1 MPLSEKH
8 GETKTYDDILN
19 AGPPLNQLAKEFVTP
34 TALFFVRNHTQIPHL
49 QLDSYRLRVSGLV
62 TRELSLSL
70 DDIKNNFE
78 GRTLIATLQCAGNRR
93 KELVSYK
100 PIDDGLAW
108 GIEAIGTAEWT
119 GLRLGDILTAAGISS
134 AEAAHVAF
142 LGLDTLLSD
151 GKREAF
157 GSSIPLD
164 KALACEVLLAY
175 EMNGEDLP
183 LAHGCPLRVIVPG
196 YIGARSVKWLS
207 EISVQAEPSANH
219 FQQVGYKLFPPHI
232 NMYNV
237 DYHEGMQL
245 TKLPVNSVIVRPED
259 RSLLSAG
266 KVEVEGYAMS
276 DGEHEITWVTVS
288 PDGGRTWQRAEF
300 LNEPQL
306 WTWQLWRTEFDLP
319 QGQHEIV
326 VRAWDSAANSQPE
339 TIASVW
345 NFKGYVN
352 NAWHR
357 VKVTL
362 K

>member
-8 GETKTYDDILN
+8 DQTQRYDDILN
-19 AGPPLNQLAKEFVTP
+19 AGPPVSQLARDFITP
-34 TALFFVRNHTQIPHL
+34 NELFFVRNHTQIPHF
-49 QLDSYRLRVSGLV
+49 QLDSYRLGVGGMVS
-62 TRELSLSL
+62 RELSLSL
-70 DDIKNNFE
+70 DEIKTKFE
-78 GRTLIATLQCAGNRR
+78 RHTLTATLQCAGNRR
-93 KELVSYK
+93 KELVGYK

-119 GLRLGDILTAAGISS
+119 GARLGDVLTAAGVSCP
-134 AEAAHVAF
+134 EAAHVAF
-142 LGLDTLLSD
+142 LGLDEVVSD
-151 GKREAF
+151 GRSEGY
-157 GSSIPLD
+157 GSSISLE
-164 KALACEVLLAY
+164 KALEYEVLLAY
-175 EMNGEDLP
+175 EMNGQELP

-196 YIGARSVKWLS
+196 FIGARSVKWLS
-207 EISVQAEPSANH
+207 QIQLQAEPSDNH

-232 NMYNV
+232 TPENV
-237 DYHEGMQL
+237 NYADGMQL
-245 TKLPVNSVIVRPED
+245 TKLPVNSVIVRPQD
-259 RSLLSAG
+259 RSLLPAG
-266 KVEVEGYAMS
+266 VIAVEGYAMS

-288 PDGGRTWQRAEF
+288 PDGGKTWQRAEF

-306 WTWQLWRTEFDLP
+306 WTWQLWRAEFDLP
-319 QGQHEIV
+319 VGRHELV

-357 VKVTL
+357 VGITL

>member
-8 GETKTYDDILN
+8 DDTKTYDDILN
-19 AGPPLNQLAKEFVTP
+19 AGPPLSQLARDFVTP
-34 TALFFVRNHTQIPHL
+34 THLFFVRNHTRIPHL
-49 QLDSYRLRVSGLV
+49 QLDSYRLRVAGMV

-70 DDIKNNFE
+70 DEIKKDFQV
-78 GRTLIATLQCAGNRR
+78 RTLSATLQCAGNRR

-100 PIDDGLAW
+100 PIDEQLAW

-119 GLRLGDILTAAGISS
+119 GVRLGDILKAAGISS
-134 AEAAHVAF
+134 DRAGHVAF
-142 LGLDTLLSD
+142 LGLDTLLRD
-151 GKREAF
+151 GDRESY

-164 KALACEVLLAY
+164 KALGCEVLLAY

-207 EISVQAEPSANH
+207 DICVQENPSDNH
-219 FQQVGYKLFPPHI
+219 FQQVGYKLFPPNI
-232 NMYNV
+232 NVYNV
-237 DYHEGMQL
+237 DYADGMQL
-245 TKLPVNSVIVRPED
+245 TKLPVNSVIVRPQD
-259 RSLLSAG
+259 RNLLPAG
-266 KVEVEGYAMS
+266 KTAVEGYAMS
-276 DGEHEITWVTVS
+276 DGEHEITWVSVS
-288 PDGGRTWQRAEF
+288 ADGGETWQRAEF

-339 TIASVW
+339 TIASTW

-357 VKVTL
+357 IRITL

>member
-8 GETKTYDDILN
+8 DETKTYDDILN
-19 AGPPLNQLAKEFVTP
+19 AGPPLNQLAREFVTP
-34 TALFFVRNHTQIPHL
+34 TELFFVRNHSQIPHL
-49 QLDSYRLRVSGLV
+49 QLDSYRLGVHGLV
-62 TRELSLSL
+62 SRELSLSL
-70 DDIKNNFE
+70 DELKNDYE
-78 GRTLIATLQCAGNRR
+78 SRRLIATLQCAGNRR
-93 KELVSYK
+93 KEMVSFK

-119 GLRLGDILTAAGISS
+119 GVRLGDILASAGISS
-134 AEAAHVAF
+134 ADAAHVAF
-142 LGLDTLLSD
+142 LGLDTLMRD
-151 GKREAF
+151 GHREAY

-164 KALACEVLLAY
+164 KALACEVLVAY

-183 LAHGCPLRVIVPG
+183 LVHGCPLRVIVPG

-207 EISVQAEPSANH
+207 DIRVQAEPSDNH

-259 RSLLSAG
+259 RSLLPAG
-266 KVEVEGYAMS
+266 KVAVEGYAMS

-288 PDGGRTWQRAEF
+288 ADGGETWQRAEF

-306 WTWQLWRTEFDLP
+306 WTWQLWRAEFDLP
-319 QGQHEIV
+319 QGQHELV

-357 VKVTL
+357 VGITL

>member
-8 GETKTYDDILN
+8 DETKTYDDILN
-19 AGPPLNQLAKEFVTP
+19 AGPPLSQLAQDFITP
-34 TALFFVRNHTQIPHL
+34 TALFFVRNHSQIPHF
-49 QLDSYRLRVSGLV
+49 QLDSYRLRVHGLV

-70 DDIKNNFE
+70 DDIKNKFPRRE
-78 GRTLIATLQCAGNRR
+78 LTATLQCAGNRR

-100 PIDDGLAW
+100 PIDDQLAW
-108 GIEAIGTAEWT
+108 DIEAIGTADWA
-119 GLRLGDILTAAGISS
+119 GVRLGDVLTEAGISS
-134 AEAAHVAF
+134 EEAGHVAF
-142 LGLDTLLSD
+142 LGLDAMLRD
-151 GKREAF
+151 GQREAY

-183 LAHGCPLRVIVPG
+183 LVHGCPLRVVVPG

-207 EISVQAEPSANH
+207 DIRVQAQPSDNH

-237 DYHEGMQL
+237 DYSDGMQL
-245 TKLPVNSVIVRPED
+245 TKLPVNSVIVRPQD
-259 RSLLSAG
+259 RSLLAAG
-266 KVEVEGYAMS
+266 KVVVEGYAMS
-276 DGEHEITWVTVS
+276 DGEHEITWVSVS
-288 PDGGRTWQRAEF
+288 ADGGETWQRAQF
-300 LNEPQL
+300 LNAPQL
-306 WTWQLWRTEFDLP
+306 WTWQLWRAEFALT

-357 VKVTL
+357 VGVTV